1 MADLS
6 KIKRSS
12 LGKPPALEEAS
23 QNLTAPETAPA
34 TPILQAQ
41 TGQGEAMRFYDG
53 RTARRSGRTL
63 QFAPRISPDF
73 DHKIRALAN
82 RDGLM
87 LVELLERAVASYEK
101 QTAN

>member
-1 MADLS
+1 L
-6 KIKRSS
+6 
-12 LGKPPALEEAS
+12 
-23 QNLTAPETAPA
+23 QVA
-34 TPILQAQ
+34 TQ
-41 TGQGEAMRFYDG
+41 
-53 RTARRSGRTL
+53 
-63 QFAPRISPDF
+63 ISPRL